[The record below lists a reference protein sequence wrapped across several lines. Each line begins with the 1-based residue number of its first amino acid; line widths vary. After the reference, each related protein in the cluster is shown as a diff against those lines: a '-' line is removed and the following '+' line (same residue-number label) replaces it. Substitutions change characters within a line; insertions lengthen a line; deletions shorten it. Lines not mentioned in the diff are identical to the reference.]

1 MRPTKHCAFRVEQ
14 LEDRAVPSAN
24 VVLDWNTRTLEAI
37 KATGSNPLLA
47 SRALAITQAAVYDAV
62 IAIDGTYAPYAFHGQ
77 APPTASPEAA
87 AATAAYHTL
96 VELFPT
102 RRADFD
108 AALEA
113 SLADVPD
120 GPAENQGVAV
130 GQAAAASILALR
142 RHDGFDAVV
151 PYTPGTDPGDWQP
164 TPGAFL
170 PALGAQW
177 PQVTPFAMSSG
188 SQFRPAAPPAL
199 DSEEYAAAFNEVLD
213 LGRNTSTTRTADQ
226 TEIARFWA
234 DGGGTSYAL
243 GHWNIIAG
251 GASVDEGLDLVG
263 NARLYAQLNIAM
275 ADAIISTWDTKFAY
289 NLWRPVTA
297 IRAADTDG
305 NPDTA
310 ADPTWTPLLGTP
322 NFPSYTSAHS
332 TVSRSAATVL
342 TAVFGADYHFTAG
355 SEGLPGVTRTFDS
368 FEAAAMEAG
377 RSRIYGGIHYQFDNV
392 AGQEAGLNVGR
403 YVVDNVL
410 LPRDDGGDQLTA
422 AAAAPR
428 TVHKSL
434 RAGQV
439 QPLLTEALARWRA
452 AGVDTSALQGIDVRI
467 TDLGGL
473 TLGRAADGVIVLDDN
488 AAGWGWF
495 VDRAPRNDSEFT
507 RRGNQGEKNRMD
519 LLTVL
524 EHEVGHLLGYDHAA
538 GGVMQDALAAGV
550 RRTMGPA
557 TTSATDRPGGAPTL
571 FAWSADTPWVD
582 GLVSGNAKRR

>member
-1 MRPTKHCAFRVEQ
+1 MVRLKQSRLRVEP

-24 VVLDWNTRTLEAI
+24 VVLEWNTRTLEAI
-37 KATGSNPLLA
+37 KATSTNPLLA
-47 SRALAITQAAVYDAV
+47 SRALAITQVAVYDAV
-62 IAIDGTYAPYAFHGQ
+62 NAIDGTYAPYAFNGQ
-77 APPTASPEAA
+77 APPKASPEAA

-102 RRADFD
+102 RRTNFD
-108 AALEA
+108 AALA
-113 SLADVPD
+113 SSLADVPD
-120 GPAENQGVAV
+120 GPGENQGIAV

-188 SQFRPAAPPAL
+188 AQFRPAAPPAL
-199 DSEEYAAAFNEVLD
+199 DSEEYAAAFNEVFE

-226 TEIARFWA
+226 KEIALFWA

-243 GHWNIIAG
+243 GHWNIIAR

-263 NARLYAQLNIAM
+263 NARLFAQLNIAM

-305 NPDTA
+305 NLETA
-310 ADPTWTPLLGTP
+310 ADTTWTPLLGTP

-342 TAVFGADYHFTAG
+342 TALFGADYQFTAG

-368 FEAAAMEAG
+368 FEAAATEAG
-377 RSRIYGGIHYQFDNV
+377 RSRVYGGIHYQFDNL
-392 AGQEAGLNVGR
+392 AGQEAGVNVGEF
-403 YVVDNVL
+403 VMDNFL
-410 LPRDDGGDQLTA
+410 LPRDNPGRGVAGSVAPLLAQPLASAGETPSVPTAAPPARSALAATADGGD
-422 AAAAPR
+422 P
-428 TVHKSL
+428 
-434 RAGQV
+434 
-439 QPLLTEALARWRA
+439 
-452 AGVDTSALQGIDVRI
+452 
-467 TDLGGL
+467 
-473 TLGRAADGVIVLDDN
+473 
-488 AAGWGWF
+488 
-495 VDRAPRNDSEFT
+495 
-507 RRGNQGEKNRMD
+507 
-519 LLTVL
+519 
-524 EHEVGHLLGYDHAA
+524 
-538 GGVMQDALAAGV
+538 
-550 RRTMGPA
+550 GPA
-557 TTSATDRPGGAPTL
+557 TEWGRGHRDGPFTAPGAEPVRLTDFPPVELWGVPLDT
-571 FAWSADTPWVD
+571 ADP
-582 GLVSGNAKRR
+582 L

>member
-1 MRPTKHCAFRVEQ
+1 MRRTKHCPFRVEQ
-14 LEDRAVPSAN
+14 LEDRSVPSAN
-24 VVLDWNTRTLEAI
+24 VVLEWNTRTLEAI
-37 KATGSNPLLA
+37 KATSTNPLLA
-47 SRALAITQAAVYDAV
+47 SRALAITQVAVFDAV
-62 IAIDGTYAPYAFHGQ
+62 NAIDGTYAPYAFHGQ

-87 AATAAYHTL
+87 AATAAYLTL

-102 RRADFD
+102 RQADFD
-108 AALEA
+108 AALA
-113 SLADVPD
+113 SSLAAVPD

-151 PYTPGTDPGDWQP
+151 PYTPGTDPGDWRP

-188 SQFRPAAPPAL
+188 AQFRPTAPPEL
-199 DSEEYAAAFNEVLD
+199 DSAEYAAAFNEVLE
-213 LGRNTSTTRTADQ
+213 LGRNTSATRTADQ
-226 TEIARFWA
+226 TQIARFWA

-243 GHWNIIAG
+243 GHWNIIAR
-251 GASVDEGLDLVG
+251 GASVDEGLDLVS
-263 NARLYAQLNIAM
+263 NARLFAQLNIAM
-275 ADAIISTWDTKFAY
+275 ADAIISTWDAKYAY

-305 NPDTA
+305 NSDTT
-310 ADPTWTPLLGTP
+310 ADTTWTPLLGTP

-342 TAVFGADYHFTAG
+342 TAVFGADYQFTAG

-368 FEAAAMEAG
+368 FEAAATEAG

-392 AGQEAGLNVGR
+392 AGQEAGVNVGE
-403 YVVDNVL
+403 YVVDHFL
-410 LPRDDGGDQLTA
+410 LPRDDQLTA
-422 AAAAPR
+422 AAAARR
-428 TVHKSL
+428 TVNRTL
-434 RAGQV
+434 RASQLK
-439 QPLLTEALARWRA
+439 PLLTEALAGWQA
-452 AGVDTSALQGIDVRI
+452 AGVDTSALSGVDVRI
-467 TDLGGL
+467 ADLGGL
-473 TLGRAADGVIVLDDN
+473 TLGRAEAGVVWLDDN

-495 VDRAPRNDSEFT
+495 ADRTPRNDSEFT
-507 RRGNQGEKNRMD
+507 RRGNQGERNRMD

-538 GGVMQDALAAGV
+538 RGVMQETLDAGV
-550 RRTMGPA
+550 RRTLGPV
-557 TTSATDRPGGAPTL
+557 TTTATDRPGAGPTL
-571 FAWSADTPWVD
+571 HVWNLDAM
-582 GLVSGNAKRR
+582 GLGDLVTGRKSNR